1 MTFSHDGNQFL
12 MSFYGKARGAKT
24 SAPLIYLNVLVL
36 YSVFYSII
44 FLLIWISFGL
54 ILSGF
59 FKTFLR

>member
-36 YSVFYSII
+36 YSII